1 MSRQANW
8 ADIDD
13 DDDDWAPESIE
24 WTDGTKITLP
34 QADEVVPA
42 SAKATVVTTF
52 NETANTESP
61 KSKSPV
67 PTTTSS
73 TIKLGGMSSGSGKGL
88 ILKGAAE
95 KPTLVAKP
103 PGPPAPVKSPWAP
116 LPPVDKMAP
125 IAAELQQTNQQQPS
139 RFSQRDAHGFENMPP
154 LPAKEI
160 AADDFSRS
168 WREGGSN
175 NNRELFNSQSGRYEP
190 VNDSRKSS
198 SRNDM
203 HSRQPALLQ
212 RPLQQDQQ
220 GPAEPSPAFQT
231 HRATGQDGS
240 YGRRRTSSTVS
251 GGSGN
256 LVRRMSKGQDMH
268 APHEM
273 LHNRRGSLVAVTDSP
288 SSPSIPTSSLHQPN
302 QRGYSQQQW
311 PGRASPSLSHD
322 SPASAHGQMAT
333 SGGGQPTAPAIPF
346 EDEVEL
352 QKKIMRESRELARK
366 RRLEEE
372 AREEA
377 ERKERI
383 RLKLEAMGPPPESKK
398 NKKDPTKDE
407 KTIPSQVQARDGVSA
422 SISPPKPPVP
432 EFAGEVKQYGM
443 MKVHPPDSLT
453 TEAKVAK
460 TDDVRPPSQDIRAN
474 GIHPTASNT
483 GADNQQAS
491 NDARQTQTWQS
502 AAPSGADRYPSW
514 GTPTTHPNQGR
525 NVWGPPTNDRT
536 LGNGTFNPELSRL
549 PDVHATQSS
558 QMAGSGPGPI
568 GPPNSNRMNGQYQGR
583 AREQFGGQR
592 PSPIGPP
599 QRQQALTREQQQRA
613 QANSAWNSLP
623 EKLAQEDAR
632 AREEQD
638 KQDATRLEL
647 QIAGVDTSHPQ
658 PVYKDTWKQVGV
670 GEDGTRTSIKAVS
683 QTIIDGI
690 NSTTSSVWNEFPP
703 QPVQEDGQERPRF
716 DQQQENTWRQMDP
729 NAAKMDVSQPIYK
742 DTWRHVQLE
751 NGVRNEILGS
761 TATINNGSSST
772 ASPPVRGSRFFPQ
785 SKDVRIEDPTVSF
798 TRPGSPSP
806 PPPTMAGHPAY
817 DGDTAHP
824 QVSLPRPPPVVRL
837 PPPRVLAPIGPPK
850 PITSFAAAAAAP
862 VAPAVPQSNIPLL
875 YQSRQ
880 QDDGNRYR
888 NDQMASARIPHGTSG
903 AGDWQDRINNLIGR
917 RSSPKSHALA
927 VDSSSK
933 SALELPTAQKSAT
946 VSLPNSAS
954 GDTSDDE
961 SLFET
966 KPMAE
971 ECFEEQEMGSLPPI
985 RVPNKA
991 PEAAWSL
998 TVPENKPL
1006 PRKFV
1011 LSQVTSADPISFLA
1025 QVGKDGTTMHIFL
1038 PGMAEEKLITLPRKF
1053 EPRQKSNSRRGQPRG
1068 GAPRHASSSHP
1079 RGGRPRDSSSGFP
1092 SPGLEH
1098 TSISPSPTSSNR
1110 GGTRGRGAFGSHWN
1124 SNRHVSTPNSAI
1136 NV

>member
-1 MSRQANW
+1 
-8 ADIDD
+8 
-13 DDDDWAPESIE
+13 
-24 WTDGTKITLP
+24 LP
-34 QADEVVPA
+34 QAEEALPSITKATITTVNEVA
-42 SAKATVVTTF
+42 SAD
-52 NETANTESP
+52 SP
-61 KSKSPV
+61 KPQSPA
-67 PTTTSS
+67 PQTSTS
-73 TIKLGGMSSGSGKGL
+73 APLKLGGMSSSSGRGL

-103 PGPPAPVKSPWAP
+103 PGPPTPVKSPWAP
-116 LPPVDKMAP
+116 LPPVDKLAP
-125 IAAELQQTNQQQPS
+125 IATELQQSQQQQS
-139 RFSQRDAHGFENMPP
+139 RFSQRDPHGFENMPP
-154 LPAKEI
+154 PPAKEI

-175 NNRELFNSQSGRYEP
+175 VNRELFNSQSGRYEP
-190 VNDSRKSS
+190 VNDGRKG

-212 RPLQQDQQ
+212 RPSQQDQQ

-268 APHEM
+268 PPHDM

-288 SSPSIPTSSLHQPN
+288 SSPSIPSSSLYQPN

-311 PGRASPSLSHD
+311 PGRASPSMSHD
-322 SPASAHGQMAT
+322 SPASTHGQMAT
-333 SGGGQPTAPAIPF
+333 PGGAQPTVPVIPI

-383 RLKLEAMGPPPESKK
+383 RLKLEAMGPAPESKK
-398 NKKDPTKDE
+398 NKKDAPKED
-407 KTIPSQVQARDGVSA
+407 KAAPQIQGRDGTST
-422 SISPPKPPVP
+422 STSPPKLPVP

-443 MKVHPPDSLT
+443 MKVHPPDSIAA
-453 TEAKVAK
+453 ESKISKAE
-460 TDDVRPPSQDIRAN
+460 DVRPAAQDNRPN
-474 GIHPTASNT
+474 GIHSSAAPNGSAES
-483 GADNQQAS
+483 QQQQVPHDS
-491 NDARQTQTWQS
+491 RQAQTWQS
-502 AAPSGADRYPSW
+502 AAPSGTDRYSSW
-514 GTPTTHPNQGR
+514 ASPATHPNQGR

-536 LGNGTFNPELSRL
+536 LGNGTFNPELS
-549 PDVHATQSS
+549 QI
-558 QMAGSGPGPI
+558 AGSGPGPI
-568 GPPNSNRMNGQYQGR
+568 GPPNSSRMNGQYQGR
-583 AREQFGGQR
+583 GREQFGGQR
-592 PSPIGPP
+592 PGPIGPP
-599 QRQQALTREQQQRA
+599 QRQQATMREQQRA

-638 KQDATRLEL
+638 KQDAARLEL
-647 QIAGVDTSHPQ
+647 QAAGVDTTQPQ
-658 PVYKDTWKQVGV
+658 PVFKDTWKQVGV
-670 GEDGTRTSIKAVS
+670 GEDGTRSSIKAIS
-683 QTIIDGI
+683 QTVNDGT
-690 NSTTSSVWNEFPP
+690 NSTASSGWNDFPAHSA
-703 QPVQEDGQERPRF
+703 QEEGSERPIF
-716 DQQQENTWRQMDP
+716 DQQSDNTWRQMDP
-729 NAAKMDVSQPIYK
+729 NVVKMEIPQPVYK
-742 DTWRHVQLE
+742 DTWRPVQLE
-751 NGVRNEILGS
+751 NGMLVS
-761 TATINNGSSST
+761 ATTVNSGSSST

-785 SKDVRIEDPTVSF
+785 SKDVRLEDPTVSF

-817 DGDTAHP
+817 DGDIAHP
-824 QVSLPRPPPVVRL
+824 QVSLPRPPPIVRL
-837 PPPRVLAPIGPPK
+837 PPTRVLAPIGPPK
-850 PITSFAAAAAAP
+850 PITSFAAAVAAP
-862 VAPAVPQSNIPLL
+862 VAQVPQSNMTPA
-875 YQSRQ
+875 YQPRQ
-880 QDDGNRYR
+880 QDDSSRYK
-888 NDQMASARIPHGTSG
+888 NDQMGSARASHGTTG
-903 AGDWQDRINNLIGR
+903 AGDWQDRINHLIGR
-917 RSSPKSHALA
+917 RSSPPKSHALA

-946 VSLPNSAS
+946 VSLPNSTS

-961 SLFET
+961 ILCET

-991 PEAAWSL
+991 PEAAWTL
-998 TVPENKPL
+998 APLPKPL

-1011 LSQVTSADPISFLA
+1011 LSQVTSVDPLSFLA
-1025 QVGKDGTTMHIFL
+1025 PITNNGSTVHIFL
-1038 PGMAEEKLITLPRKF
+1038 PGMAEEKCIHVPLKT
-1053 EPRQKSNSRRGQPRG
+1053 EPRQKSNNSRRGGARG
-1068 GAPRHASSSHP
+1068 GAPRHASSNHP
-1079 RGGRPRDSSSGFP
+1079 RGGRPRDPSSGFP
-1092 SPGLEH
+1092 SPGLEQA
-1098 TSISPSPTSSNR
+1098 SISPSPTSSNR
-1110 GGTRGRGAFGSHWN
+1110 GGARGRGGFGSHWN
-1124 SNRHVSTPNSAI
+1124 NNRHISTPNSAI